1 MPTMDE
7 ALNDLTMFEE
17 LNDEH
22 EFVLLSQVQR
32 ALRNLDAAI
41 AGKEYAR
48 DGIYTALYIIQKAL
62 YDALKDEDTLN
73 D

>member
-7 ALNDLTMFEE
+7 VLNDLTLFEE
-17 LNDEH
+17 LNDEY

-32 ALRNLDAAI
+32 ALRNLDDAI

-48 DGIYTALYIIQKAL
+48 DGIYTALNYIQKAL
-62 YDALKDEDTLN
+62 NIALKDEESLN
-73 D
+73 G

>member
-7 ALNDLTMFEE
+7 ALSDLTLFEE
-17 LNDEH
+17 LNEEH

-32 ALRNLDAAI
+32 ALRNLDEAI

-48 DGIYTALYIIQKAL
+48 DGIYTALHHIQKAL
-62 YDALKDEDTLN
+62 YYALKDEEPIN

>member
-1 MPTMDE
+1 MATMDE
-7 ALNDLTMFEE
+7 ALNDLTLFEE
-17 LNDEH
+17 LNDEYQ
-22 EFVLLSQVQR
+22 FVLLSQVQR

-48 DGIYTALYIIQKAL
+48 DGIYTSLYIIQKAL

-73 D
+73 G